1 MADDIFFD
9 ESELDSREQEKRLMQ
24 NEKNKLSKE

>member
-24 NEKNKLSKE
+24 NEKNKLSKD